1 MKEGEV
7 DVENVQVTSVLAD
20 QHVHIYNSKHVMSAD
35 EAVLERLWD
44 INKSSNVNSVYGRPF
59 QFRLRYLGFFLQ
71 LHPPCTMD

>member
-35 EAVLERLWD
+35 EAVLTALGYKQEFKREFGLWT
-44 INKSSNVNSVYGRPF
+44 SFSVSF
-59 QFRLRYLGFFLQ
+59 ALLGL
-71 LHPPCTMD
+71 LPSIASTCTMD